1 MPQVINIQ
9 KEIDTRTFLEGRHVN
24 TPPEEL
30 EAAFATLANY
40 RDGGIFA
47 GGFSGTSRWER
58 HRNVYE
64 IVHVLSGATRL
75 TIKSQRGTEIF
86 ELTAGMMIIVPQGCW
101 PRFESGSGV
110 RVMPVTPPPTDH
122 TAADDPNE
130 TARHPSQ
137 GT

>member
-1 MPQVINIQ
+1 MPQVIDIQ
-9 KEIDTRTFLEGRHVN
+9 KEMDTCTFLEGRHID

-47 GGFSGTSRWER
+47 GGFSGVSRWER
-58 HRNVYE
+58 HRNGDE

-75 TIKSQRGTEIF
+75 TIMSQHATETF
-86 ELTAGMMIIVPQGCW
+86 DLTTGMMIIVPQGCW
-101 PRFESGSGV
+101 HRFESETGV
-110 RVMPVTPPPTDH
+110 QLITVTPQPTDH
-122 TAADDPNE
+122 TRADDPNK
-130 TARHPSQ
+130 TTRNPSQ

>member
-1 MPQVINIQ
+1 MPQVIDIQ
-9 KEIDTRTFLEGRHVN
+9 KEMDTCTFLEGRHID

-47 GGFSGTSRWER
+47 GGFSGFSRWER
-58 HRNVYE
+58 HRTADE

-75 TIKSQRGTEIF
+75 TIMSQSETETF

-101 PRFESGSGV
+101 HRFESETGV
-110 RVMPVTPPPTDH
+110 RLMTVTPQPTDH
-122 TAADDPNE
+122 TGADDPNE
-130 TARHPSQ
+130 TARNPSV

>member
-1 MPQVINIQ
+1 MPQVIDIQ
-9 KEIDTRTFLEGRHVN
+9 KEMDTRTFLEGRHVN

-30 EAAFATLANY
+30 EAAFAELANY

-58 HRNVYE
+58 HRNGDE
-64 IVHVLSGATRL
+64 IVHVLSGTTRL
-75 TIKSQRGTEIF
+75 TIMRQSDMETF

-101 PRFESGSGV
+101 HRFESETGV
-110 RVMPVTPPPTDH
+110 RVMTVTPQPTDH

-130 TARHPSQ
+130 TAGHASQ